1 MTTVTGYQGAELG
14 GGGIAGVFH
23 FSSGMVSA
31 LRACMGHGSERKLHC
46 RPRKRGLLEVYIY
59 IYIYIYIYMY
69 IYRYR
74 WEVCISIFPQYS
86 ARYIEVERDI
96 Y

>member
-14 GGGIAGVFH
+14 GGGESQAFSISVQVWLVHFAPAWAMDPSASYIAD
-23 FSSGMVSA
+23 
-31 LRACMGHGSERKLHC
+31 RENEAC
-46 RPRKRGLLEVYIY
+46 KRCIY
-59 IYIYIYIYMY
+59 IYIYIYIYT
-69 IYRYR
+69 